1 MRPRDVARGARKMT
15 RTVKGALVLASTT
28 LACVVLIGVV
38 HDQQVKERD
47 ALHQGVIRD
56 KELWRRKVRERAG
69 RGEPVAQTT
78 KTVVGDLPE
87 LIGSPRHARDPQSAG
102 MVE

>member
-56 KELWRRKVRERAG
+56 KELWRRKVRERG
-69 RGEPVAQTT
+69 R
-78 KTVVGDLPE
+78 
-87 LIGSPRHARDPQSAG
+87 ARRARRPDHQDCGRRSS
-102 MVE
+102 